1 MNHINIQYHKTKIGE
16 FIIGSYEGKLCLM
29 DFRYRKMR
37 ETVDNRIKKGL
48 NAEYAEQSDEITK
61 LAKKQLDDYL
71 NGQRTVFDIP
81 LLMVGSD
88 FQKSVWKALMKIPY
102 GKTASYLD
110 LAKSINNEKAV
121 RAVAGANGANAM
133 SIIIPCHRIIGNNG
147 ELTGYAGGLTAKKQL
162 LNLEQG
168 TKSLFDDLW

>member
-1 MNHINIQYHKTKIGE
+1 MNQINIQYHKTKIGE

-29 DFRYRKMR
+29 DYRYRRMR
-37 ETVDNRIKKGL
+37 EAVDNRIKKGL
-48 NAEYAEQSDEITK
+48 NAVYAEHSDEITE
-61 LAKKQLDDYL
+61 LAKKQLDEYL
-71 NGQRTVFDIP
+71 SGQRTVFDIP

-88 FQKSVWKALMKIPY
+88 FQKSVWKALMDIPY

-133 SIIIPCHRIIGNNG
+133 SIIIPCHRIIGNKG
-147 ELTGYAGGLTAKKQL
+147 ELTGYAGGLPAKKQL

-168 TKSLFDDLW
+168 TKSLFDDLY